1 MRSRWAFAKSL
12 AQNKKSEEHQEEQTQ
27 TGGDEDEGLVW
38 KQISYPQQ
46 DQGQNAP
53 RKNEHPENAVS
64 ERRDRACNE
73 DEREKD
79 SGQKPEGTE
88 LSQWIKKTNVKQER
102 DEQGG
107 QRDICSPQ
115 LVQIG

>member
-1 MRSRWAFAKSL
+1 MRSRWTFAKSL
-12 AQNKKSEEHQEEQTQ
+12 AQNKRSEEHQEEQTQ
-27 TGGDEDEGLVW
+27 TGGDENESLVW
-38 KQISYPQQ
+38 KQIPYPQQ
-46 DQGQNAP
+46 DKGKNAP
-53 RKNEHPENAVS
+53 RKNERPENAVS

-79 SGQKPEGTE
+79 SGQKPESTK
-88 LSQWIKKTNVKQER
+88 LSQRIKKTNVKQER

-107 QRDICSPQ
+107 QRDIGSPQ